1 MSCPIYDQWC
11 KMYLQTTKIKVSLV
25 TEKRNEVTHLLLFTK
40 IDKTDAKTIQGG
52 VKPSKLTFL
61 QRTFYNRNQFC
72 IIKI

>member
-40 IDKTDAKTIQGG
+40 MDK
-52 VKPSKLTFL
+52 
-61 QRTFYNRNQFC
+61 NRC
-72 IIKI
+72 